1 MDILETMMEEA
12 LEATLSTENNT
23 EEVAEETIEE
33 SVETTT
39 EEQEDLIKLNAES
52 LLVDES
58 TSRFSSAI
66 WYDAVQKS
74 TVLLAGVGGIGSYVS
89 LLIARMHPAQLVIY
103 DPDKVEIGNMSGQ
116 LHSVDFCGEYKTTS
130 CAYLNRTIGYYFN
143 TCAFN
148 KCYNECSRTQDIMIC
163 GFDNMEARK
172 VFFEKWVKHVSSKPE
187 HLKSECLFIDGR
199 LSAEEYQV
207 LCIKG
212 DDVYNMERYR
222 KDFLFS
228 DNEADETI
236 CSYKQTTFM
245 ANMIASTIVNLFVNY
260 VANQCNPLIDRDLPF
275 FTTYNAET
283 MFFKTEL

>member
-163 GFDNMEARK
+163 GFDNMAARK
-172 VFFEKWVKHVSSKPE
+172 IFFDNWLAHVLYSNYPEK
-187 HLKSECLFIDGR
+187 CLYIDGR
-199 LSAEEYQV
+199 LSAESYQIFAIQGTDERAIKEYKEKW
-207 LCIKG
+207 LF
-212 DDVYNMERYR
+212 DD
-222 KDFLFS
+222 S
-228 DNEADETI
+228 EAEETI
-236 CSYKQTTFM
+236 CSYKQTSHM
-245 ANMIASTIVNLFVNY
+245 AAMIASNMVNIYVNHM
-260 VANQCNPLIDRDLPF
+260 ANQCSPIIPRDVPF
-275 FTTYNAET
+275 FMEYNAET
-283 MFFKTEL
+283 MFTKIVL

>member
-163 GFDNMEARK
+163 GFDNMAARK
-172 VFFEKWVKHVSSKPE
+172 IFFDKWLAHVLDSNYPEK
-187 HLKSECLFIDGR
+187 CLYIDGR
-199 LSAEEYQV
+199 LSAESYQIFAIQGTDERAIKEYKEKW
-207 LCIKG
+207 LF
-212 DDVYNMERYR
+212 DD
-222 KDFLFS
+222 S
-228 DNEADETI
+228 EAEETI
-236 CSYKQTTFM
+236 CSYKQTSHM
-245 ANMIASTIVNLFVNY
+245 AAMIASNMVNIYVNHM
-260 VANQCNPLIDRDLPF
+260 ANQCSPIIPRDVPF
-275 FTTYNAET
+275 FMEYNAET
-283 MFFKTEL
+283 MFTKIVL

>member
-33 SVETTT
+33 SVETPT

-116 LHSVDFCGEYKTTS
+116 LHSVDFCGDYKTTS
-130 CAYLNRTIGYYFN
+130 CAYLNRTIGHYFN

-148 KCYNECSRTQDIMIC
+148 KCYNECSRTCDIMIC
-163 GFDNMEARK
+163 GFDNMAARK
-172 VFFEKWVKHVSSKPE
+172 IFFDKWLAHVLDSNYPEK
-187 HLKSECLFIDGR
+187 CLYIDGR
-199 LSAEEYQV
+199 LSAESYQIFAIQGTDERAIKEYKEKW
-207 LCIKG
+207 LF
-212 DDVYNMERYR
+212 DD
-222 KDFLFS
+222 S
-228 DNEADETI
+228 EAEETI
-236 CSYKQTTFM
+236 CSYKQTSHM
-245 ANMIASTIVNLFVNY
+245 AAMIASNMVNIYVNHM
-260 VANQCNPLIDRDLPF
+260 ANQCSPIIPRDVPF
-275 FTTYNAET
+275 FMEYNAET
-283 MFFKTEL
+283 MFTKIVL

>member
-12 LEATLSTENNT
+12 LEATLYTENNT

-33 SVETTT
+33 SGETTT

-89 LLIARMHPAQLVIY
+89 LLIARMHPTQLIIY

-163 GFDNMEARK
+163 GFDNMAARK
-172 VFFEKWVKHVSSKPE
+172 IFFDNWLAHVLDSNYPEK
-187 HLKSECLFIDGR
+187 CLYIDGR
-199 LSAEEYQV
+199 LSAESYQIFAIQGTDERAIKEYKEKW
-207 LCIKG
+207 LF
-212 DDVYNMERYR
+212 DD
-222 KDFLFS
+222 S
-228 DNEADETI
+228 EAEETI
-236 CSYKQTTFM
+236 CSYKQTSHM
-245 ANMIASTIVNLFVNY
+245 AAMIASNMVNIYVNHM
-260 VANQCNPLIDRDLPF
+260 ANQCSPIIPRDVPF
-275 FTTYNAET
+275 FMEYNAET
-283 MFFKTEL
+283 MFTKIVL